1 MAKFKKIETPI
12 KDLYIIEPTVFEDNR
27 GFFMESWN
35 EKEFNEIGLNIKFV
49 QDNHSRSKKGVLR
62 GLHFQE
68 PYPQGKLVRV
78 IRGAVFDVAV
88 DIREDSP
95 TFKKW
100 FGIVLDEHN
109 RRMLYIPEGFL
120 HGFLTLSEWADVLY
134 KTTEYYYKEYDRG
147 IIWYDPDLEI
157 KWPLEEYGIDKPI
170 LSEKDSQLPT
180 FEEWLRMKKERKKL

>member
-1 MAKFKKIETPI
+1 MAKFKKIETSI
-12 KDLYIIEPTVFEDNR
+12 KDLYILEPTVFEDSR

-35 EKEFNEIGLNIKFV
+35 EKEFSEIGLNIKFV

-78 IRGAVFDVAV
+78 IRGAIFDVAV

-100 FGIVLDEHN
+100 FGIILDEHN

-147 IIWYDPDLEI
+147 IIWNDPDLEI
-157 KWPLEEYGIDKPI
+157 KWPLEEYGIDKLI

-180 FEEWLRMKKERKKL
+180 FKEWLIMKKERKKL

>member
-12 KDLYIIEPTVFEDNR
+12 KDLFIIEPTIFEDNR

-35 EKEFNEIGLNIKFV
+35 EKEFNEIGLKIKFV

-78 IRGAVFDVAV
+78 IRGAIFDVAV

-147 IIWYDPDLEI
+147 IIWNDPDLKIE
-157 KWPLEEYGIDKPI
+157 WPFEEYGIDKVI

-180 FEEWLRMKKERKKL
+180 FKQWLKMKKERRKL